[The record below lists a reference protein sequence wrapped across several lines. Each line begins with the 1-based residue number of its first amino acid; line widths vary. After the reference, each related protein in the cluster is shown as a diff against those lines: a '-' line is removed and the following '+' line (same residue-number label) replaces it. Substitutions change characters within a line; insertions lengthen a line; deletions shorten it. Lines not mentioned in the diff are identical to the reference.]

1 MRIFESVEEII
12 SSPIFGEARA
22 AGCKL
27 SDDTRELSVGDIF
40 VLRQGASPLGAEVAS
55 RLCAEARAAG
65 ARAIIGDAELCAGAG
80 LPVLGLA
87 NVHEHLGELARG
99 FWGDP
104 SGEMKVVAVTGTNGK
119 TTTTYLIESVARVM
133 GLKVGVLGTIS
144 HRYPGYEECAVNT
157 TPGTLKLQRLLRA
170 MADAGCDLVAM
181 EVSSHGIMQGRIDG
195 ISFDVAVWN
204 NLGTDHLDF
213 HKTREAYGLAKRRL
227 FDTHL
232 VRSFAAGKLPVAVG
246 NASDDDVMRYL
257 REARPESWGGR
268 MATFALGRRAGSAV
282 DGNSIENANIE
293 DSNIEDSNIENANIE
308 NANIEKANIER
319 SAVADA
325 DVAIDSYVW
334 AGDRWTFKVKT
345 ADGVFDGGLPLAGVY
360 NLLNAAGA
368 VTALVSLGYD
378 VSRVVGALGDVAQI
392 PGRMERVNRRP
403 LVVVDFA
410 HTPEAL
416 KNALMAARECVL
428 AGGRLISVFGA
439 GGDRDASKRP
449 MMGRIS
455 QSQADVSIVTSDN
468 PRTEKPEDIIEQ
480 IVAGMKPQGGE
491 AGGALHHYIV
501 EVDRAKA
508 IERALEMA
516 KPLDVVVIA
525 GKGHEDYQI
534 VGTEKRHFDDREV
547 VRAFYAETV

>member
-257 REARPESWGGR
+257 REARPEAWGGR

-282 DGNSIENANIE
+282 DRNSIENANIE

-308 NANIEKANIER
+308 KANIES

-508 IERALEMA
+508 IERTLEMA

>member
-246 NASDDDVMRYL
+246 NASDADVMRYL

-293 DSNIEDSNIENANIE
+293 S
-308 NANIEKANIER
+308 

-345 ADGVFDGGLPLAGVY
+345 AEGVFDGGLPLAGVY

>member
-308 NANIEKANIER
+308 KANIER

-345 ADGVFDGGLPLAGVY
+345 AEGVFDGGLPLAGVY

>member
-308 NANIEKANIER
+308 KANIEKANIER

-345 ADGVFDGGLPLAGVY
+345 AEGVFDGGLPLAGVY

>member
-22 AGCKL
+22 AGWKL
-27 SDDTRELSVGDIF
+27 SDDTREVSVGDIF

-80 LPVLGLA
+80 LPGLGLA

-293 DSNIEDSNIENANIE
+293 KANIE
-308 NANIEKANIER
+308 NANIER

-345 ADGVFDGGLPLAGVY
+345 AEGVFDGGLPLAGVY

-416 KNALMAARECVL
+416 KNVLMAARECVL

>member
-40 VLRQGASPLGAEVAS
+40 VLRQGASPLGAEVAL

-308 NANIEKANIER
+308 KANIES

-345 ADGVFDGGLPLAGVY
+345 AEGVFDGGLPLAGVY

>member
-246 NASDDDVMRYL
+246 NASDADVMRYL

-308 NANIEKANIER
+308 KANIER

-345 ADGVFDGGLPLAGVY
+345 AEGVFDGGLPLAGVY

-416 KNALMAARECVL
+416 KNVLMAARECVL

>member
-12 SSPIFGEARA
+12 SSPFFGEARA

-282 DGNSIENANIE
+282 DRNSIENANIE
-293 DSNIEDSNIENANIE
+293 DSNIEN
-308 NANIEKANIER
+308 ANIER

>member
-293 DSNIEDSNIENANIE
+293 DSNIEN
-308 NANIEKANIER
+308 ANIER

-345 ADGVFDGGLPLAGVY
+345 AEGVFDGGLPLAGVY

-534 VGTEKRHFDDREV
+534 VGTEKRHFDDREG
-547 VRAFYAETV
+547 VRAFYAETVWWGFERWAY

>member
-293 DSNIEDSNIENANIE
+293 DSNIEDSNIEDS
-308 NANIEKANIER
+308 NIEKANIER

-345 ADGVFDGGLPLAGVY
+345 AEGVFDGGLPLAGVY

-416 KNALMAARECVL
+416 KNVLMAARECVL

>member
-345 ADGVFDGGLPLAGVY
+345 AEGVFDGGLPLAGVY

>member
-12 SSPIFGEARA
+12 SSPFFGEARA

-282 DGNSIENANIE
+282 DRNSIENANIE
-293 DSNIEDSNIENANIE
+293 DSNIEN
-308 NANIEKANIER
+308 ANIER
-319 SAVADA
+319 SAVAGA

-345 ADGVFDGGLPLAGVY
+345 AEGVFDGGLPLAGVY

>member
-293 DSNIEDSNIENANIE
+293 DSNIE
-308 NANIEKANIER
+308 KANIER

-345 ADGVFDGGLPLAGVY
+345 AEGVFDGGLPLAGVY

>member
-282 DGNSIENANIE
+282 DRNSIENANIE
-293 DSNIEDSNIENANIE
+293 DSNIE
-308 NANIEKANIER
+308 KANIES

>member
-293 DSNIEDSNIENANIE
+293 DSNIE
-308 NANIEKANIER
+308 KANIER

-345 ADGVFDGGLPLAGVY
+345 AEGVFDGGLPLAGVY

-416 KNALMAARECVL
+416 KNVLMAARECVL

>member
-293 DSNIEDSNIENANIE
+293 DSNIEDSNIEDS
-308 NANIEKANIER
+308 NIEKANIER

-345 ADGVFDGGLPLAGVY
+345 AEGVFDGGLPLAGVY

>member
-227 FDTHL
+227 FDTYL

-246 NASDDDVMRYL
+246 NASDADVMRYL

-282 DGNSIENANIE
+282 DRNSIENANIENANIE
-293 DSNIEDSNIENANIE
+293 DSNIEDS
-308 NANIEKANIER
+308 NIEKANIER

-345 ADGVFDGGLPLAGVY
+345 AEGVFDGGLPLAGVY

>member
-246 NASDDDVMRYL
+246 NASDVDVMRYL
-257 REARPESWGGR
+257 REALPESWGGR

-293 DSNIEDSNIENANIE
+293 NANIEDSNIE

-345 ADGVFDGGLPLAGVY
+345 AEGVFDGGLPLAGVY

>member
-1 MRIFESVEEII
+1 MQNFESVEEII

-27 SDDTRELSVGDIF
+27 SDDTRELSGGDIF
-40 VLRQGASPLGAEVAS
+40 VLRQGASPLGAEVAA

-104 SGEMKVVAVTGTNGK
+104 SCEMKVVAVTGTNGK

-246 NASDDDVMRYL
+246 NASDADVMRYL

-268 MATFALGRRAGSAV
+268 MATFALGRRAGGVV

-293 DSNIEDSNIENANIE
+293 SANVESSNIES
-308 NANIEKANIER
+308 

-334 AGDRWTFKVKT
+334 AGDRWTFNVKT
-345 ADGVFDGGLPLAGVY
+345 AEGVFDGALPLAGAY

-428 AGGRLISVFGA
+428 VGGRLISVFGA

-468 PRTEKPEDIIEQ
+468 PRTEKPEAIIEQ

>member
-246 NASDDDVMRYL
+246 NASDGDVMRYL

-293 DSNIEDSNIENANIE
+293 DSNIE
-308 NANIEKANIER
+308 KANIES

-345 ADGVFDGGLPLAGVY
+345 AEGVFDGGLPLAGVY

-416 KNALMAARECVL
+416 KNVLMAARECVL

>member
-282 DGNSIENANIE
+282 DRNSIENANIE
-293 DSNIEDSNIENANIE
+293 DSNIEN
-308 NANIEKANIER
+308 ANIER

-345 ADGVFDGGLPLAGVY
+345 AEGVFDGGLPLAGVY

-416 KNALMAARECVL
+416 KNVLMAARECVL

>member
-293 DSNIEDSNIENANIE
+293 DSNIEN
-308 NANIEKANIER
+308 ANIER

-345 ADGVFDGGLPLAGVY
+345 AEGVFDGGLPLAGVY

-534 VGTEKRHFDDREV
+534 VGTEKRHFDDMEV

>member
-1 MRIFESVEEII
+1 MQNFESVEEII

-40 VLRQGASPLGAEVAS
+40 VLRQGASPLGAEVAA

-104 SGEMKVVAVTGTNGK
+104 SCEMKVVAVTGTNGK

-246 NASDDDVMRYL
+246 NASDADVMRYL

-268 MATFALGRRAGSAV
+268 MATFALGRRAGGVV

-293 DSNIEDSNIENANIE
+293 SSNIENANIE
-308 NANIEKANIER
+308 S

-345 ADGVFDGGLPLAGVY
+345 AEGVFDGALPLAGAY

-491 AGGALHHYIV
+491 EGGASHHYIV

-547 VRAFYAETV
+547 VRAFYAEMV

>member
-282 DGNSIENANIE
+282 DRNSIENANIE
-293 DSNIEDSNIENANIE
+293 DS
-308 NANIEKANIER
+308 NIEKANIER

-345 ADGVFDGGLPLAGVY
+345 AEGVFDGGLPLAGVY

>member
-293 DSNIEDSNIENANIE
+293 
-308 NANIEKANIER
+308 KANIER

-345 ADGVFDGGLPLAGVY
+345 AEGVFDGGLPLAGVY

-416 KNALMAARECVL
+416 KNSLMAARECVL

>member
-119 TTTTYLIESVARVM
+119 TTTTYLIESVSRVM

-282 DGNSIENANIE
+282 DRNS
-293 DSNIEDSNIENANIE
+293 IENANIE

-345 ADGVFDGGLPLAGVY
+345 AEGVFDGGLPLAGVY

>member
-293 DSNIEDSNIENANIE
+293 DSNIEDSNIE
-308 NANIEKANIER
+308 R

-345 ADGVFDGGLPLAGVY
+345 AEGVFDGGLPLAGVY

>member
-246 NASDDDVMRYL
+246 NASDADVMRDL
-257 REARPESWGGR
+257 REARPESGGGR

-293 DSNIEDSNIENANIE
+293 DSNIEDSNIES
-308 NANIEKANIER
+308 

-345 ADGVFDGGLPLAGVY
+345 AEGVFDGGLPLAGVY

>member
-1 MRIFESVEEII
+1 MRNFESVEEII
-12 SSPIFGEARA
+12 SSSIFGEARA

-55 RLCAEARAAG
+55 RLCAEACAAG
-65 ARAIIGDAELCAGAG
+65 ARAIIGDAELCVGAS

-246 NASDDDVMRYL
+246 NASDADVMRYL

-268 MATFALGRRAGSAV
+268 MATFALGRRAKSAV
-282 DGNSIENANIE
+282 DVNCIESANVESANVENSNVENANIE
-293 DSNIEDSNIENANIE
+293 SLV
-308 NANIEKANIER
+308 
-319 SAVADA
+319 VADA

-334 AGDRWTFKVKT
+334 AGDRWTFNVKT
-345 ADGVFDGGLPLAGVY
+345 ADGVFDGALPLAGAY

-468 PRTEKPEDIIEQ
+468 PRTEKPEAIIEQ

-547 VRAFYAETV
+547 VRAFYAGVV

>member
-293 DSNIEDSNIENANIE
+293 DSNIE
-308 NANIEKANIER
+308 KANIER

-345 ADGVFDGGLPLAGVY
+345 AEGVFDGGLPLAGVY

-416 KNALMAARECVL
+416 KNVLMAARECVL

-516 KPLDVVVIA
+516 KPLDVVVVA

>member
-268 MATFALGRRAGSAV
+268 MVTFALGRRAGSAV

-293 DSNIEDSNIENANIE
+293 DSNIEDSNIE

-345 ADGVFDGGLPLAGVY
+345 AEGVFDGGLPLAGVY

-416 KNALMAARECVL
+416 KNVLMAARECVL

>member
-293 DSNIEDSNIENANIE
+293 DSNIE
-308 NANIEKANIER
+308 KANIES

-345 ADGVFDGGLPLAGVY
+345 AEGVFDGGLPLAGVY

-416 KNALMAARECVL
+416 KNVLMAARECVL

>member
-282 DGNSIENANIE
+282 DRNSIENANLE

-308 NANIEKANIER
+308 KANIES

-345 ADGVFDGGLPLAGVY
+345 AEGVFDGGLPLAGVY

>member
-227 FDTHL
+227 FDTYL

-246 NASDDDVMRYL
+246 NASDADVMRYL

-282 DGNSIENANIE
+282 DRNSIENANIE
-293 DSNIEDSNIENANIE
+293 K
-308 NANIEKANIER
+308 ANIEKANIER

-345 ADGVFDGGLPLAGVY
+345 AEGVFDGGLPLAGVY

-468 PRTEKPEDIIEQ
+468 PRTEKPEAIIEQ

-491 AGGALHHYIV
+491 AGGALHDYIV

-534 VGTEKRHFDDREV
+534 VGTERRHFDDREV

>member
-257 REARPESWGGR
+257 REARTESWGGR
-268 MATFALGRRAGSAV
+268 MATFAVGRRAGSAV

-293 DSNIEDSNIENANIE
+293 DS
-308 NANIEKANIER
+308 NIEKANIER

-345 ADGVFDGGLPLAGVY
+345 AEGVFDGGLPLAGVY

>member
-40 VLRQGASPLGAEVAS
+40 VLRQGVSPLGAEVAS

-293 DSNIEDSNIENANIE
+293 DSNIEDSNIE
-308 NANIEKANIER
+308 R

-345 ADGVFDGGLPLAGVY
+345 AEGVFDGGLPLAGVY

>member
-308 NANIEKANIER
+308 KVNIER

-345 ADGVFDGGLPLAGVY
+345 AEGVFDGGLPLAGVY

>member
-181 EVSSHGIMQGRIDG
+181 EVSSHGLMQGRIDG

-293 DSNIEDSNIENANIE
+293 DSNIE
-308 NANIEKANIER
+308 KANIER

-345 ADGVFDGGLPLAGVY
+345 AEGVFDGGLPLAGVY

>member
-282 DGNSIENANIE
+282 DRNS
-293 DSNIEDSNIENANIE
+293 IENANIE
-308 NANIEKANIER
+308 NANIEKANIES

-345 ADGVFDGGLPLAGVY
+345 AEGVFDGGLPLAGVY

-416 KNALMAARECVL
+416 KNVLMAARECVL